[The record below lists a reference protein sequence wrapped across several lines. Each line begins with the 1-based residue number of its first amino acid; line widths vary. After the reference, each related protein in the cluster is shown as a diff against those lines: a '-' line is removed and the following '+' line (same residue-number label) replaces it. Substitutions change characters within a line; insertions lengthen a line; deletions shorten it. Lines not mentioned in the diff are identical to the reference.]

1 MTVIK
6 DSDAAIACGRSIER
20 ATECTAEVERVD
32 RLRESNADLVE
43 ALEPFAHVAGF
54 FENADDDTSITV
66 YAAGSHRG
74 NERDPWQEKLTVG
87 DCRSARDAIIRA
99 LDTEHEA
106 E

>member
-1 MTVIK
+1 MITETQYAARMAAKTTV
-6 DSDAAIACGRSIER
+6 DYE
-20 ATECTAEVERVD
+20 AEEELD

-43 ALEPFAHVAGF
+43 ALKPFAHVAGF